1 MIPNGE
7 GQEAKFQ
14 ELWRYLAVKKLSAL
28 LRAVTFKCNGD
39 FYCLNFLHS
48 FRTKKKLESHKRV
61 CKNKEFWNMT
71 MPSEDTGILEFIQYQ
86 KSDKHHLV
94 FMQIS
99 NV

>member
-1 MIPNGE
+1 
-7 GQEAKFQ
+7 
-14 ELWRYLAVKKLSAL
+14 
-28 LRAVTFKCNGD
+28 
-39 FYCLNFLHS
+39 
-48 FRTKKKLESHKRV
+48 
-61 CKNKEFWNMT
+61 

>member
-1 MIPNGE
+1 
-7 GQEAKFQ
+7 
-14 ELWRYLAVKKLSAL
+14 
-28 LRAVTFKCNGD
+28 
-39 FYCLNFLHS
+39 
-48 FRTKKKLESHKRV
+48 
-61 CKNKEFWNMT
+61 MT